1 MSLPRTFI
9 YQSQIAHLGVGFV
22 TEFTNSLLNTE
33 EDEFDKSKILQ
44 DQHLEEIVPKMNK
57 DAKKLVD
64 VYKLTDLI
72 EPEALDSL
80 ENEAVEV
87 LKTGAEDQK

>member
-1 MSLPRTFI
+1 M
-9 YQSQIAHLGVGFV
+9 GVGFV